1 MVKVDVL
8 LHGQSIRT
16 NQGIA
21 AFCSVVL
28 IEGTRRTLVD
38 YGHVGR
44 RNVLI
49 QALADRG
56 LTPRDI
62 DVTVATHAH
71 WDHIQNF
78 DLFSHAPML
87 IHPLERKYA
96 QSPHPNDWATPA
108 WTGAMIETHPNL
120 VEADE
125 GYEIEPGVRLIAT
138 PGHTAGCLCVVA
150 ETDDGVAVVTGD
162 VLHSAAIA
170 SAGKCSVVFWNE
182 AQAREAIAR
191 IVDMADVIYPGH
203 DRPFTNRDGK
213 FEHLVPFQIEVSGL
227 DPSDPNVTFVNRKR
241 EQWVM
246 PGIEEQSLEGLSG
259 GTGS

>member
-8 LHGQSIRT
+8 LHGQSLRT

-28 IEGTRRTLVD
+28 IEGTLRTVVD
-38 YGHVGR
+38 FGHVGR

-49 QALADRG
+49 AALADRG

-71 WDHIQNF
+71 WDHIQNL
-78 DLFSHAPML
+78 DLFRHAPML
-87 IHPLERKYA
+87 IHPLERRYA
-96 QSPHPNDWATPA
+96 RAPHPNDWATPP
-108 WTGAMIETHPNL
+108 WTGAMIETHPNI

-150 ETDDGVAVVTGD
+150 DTADGVAVVTGD
-162 VLHSAAIA
+162 VLHSAGIA
-170 SAGKCSVVFWNE
+170 KAGKCSAVFWNE
-182 AQAREAIAR
+182 AQASEAIAR
-191 IVDMADVIYPGH
+191 IIGMADVIYPGH
-203 DRPFTNRDGK
+203 DRPFRVGEDG
-213 FEHLVPFQIEVSGL
+213 FEHLVPFEIEVSGL
-227 DPSDPNVTFVNRKR
+227 DPDDPNVKFVNRKR

-246 PGIEEQSLEGLSG
+246 PGIEDQHIEDLTPGAQS
-259 GTGS
+259 